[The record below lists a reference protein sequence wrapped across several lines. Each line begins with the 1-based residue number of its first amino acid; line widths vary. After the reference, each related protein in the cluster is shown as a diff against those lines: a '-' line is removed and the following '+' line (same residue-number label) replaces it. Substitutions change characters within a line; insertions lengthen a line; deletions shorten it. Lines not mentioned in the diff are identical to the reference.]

1 MSHPS
6 RHLFI
11 ALRYL
16 RSPKSH
22 SVINLISWVAFVA
35 VAIPTAALVVIL
47 SLHNGLSDTIEGM
60 YTAFDSP
67 IRITIVEGQYFDPF
81 LVDVEGVDKISK
93 NLEQSVL
100 LKLGEREHLAVIKG
114 VDSVFGE
121 VVPIKNLI
129 VNGKY
134 EMTRGDLQQAVV
146 GRGIAYNLG
155 INTSLIQ
162 QLDVY
167 SIMPDVGIMSLIPV
181 PTFNMQTIIPVGV
194 FANDEQI
201 DSRYILAP
209 IAFTQSL
216 LGVGKKVSSL
226 EISLKE
232 GFTQD
237 EVAAQIAAKIGDN
250 YRVQT
255 RYQQKESLYRSINQE
270 KWIIYLLLLMV
281 LLIASLSLAGNIV
294 MLVADKQAQIQTLF
308 VMGATP
314 VFVRKIFLL
323 QGVIIVVGGIVVGV
337 LLGVGFS
344 LVQQH
349 YGVVQMGGSFSMTMA
364 YPVRVSLWDT
374 VLTISS
380 VGLVGYLICRLTTQY
395 AVSNG

>member
-237 EVAAQIAAKIGDN
+237 EVAAEIAAKIGDN

-349 YGVVQMGGSFSMTMA
+349 YGVVQMGE
-364 YPVRVSLWDT
+364 VSL
-374 VLTISS
+374 
-380 VGLVGYLICRLTTQY
+380 
-395 AVSNG
+395 